1 MVEQISVMSFY
12 YAQDVYQKNQLG
24 TRLYEKTD
32 MIPGVNIISGKGST
46 ASVNGAGG
54 WGVGGVGVWGVLGSN
69 EHLDWL
75 KIDLNVA

>member
-1 MVEQISVMSFY
+1 MVEQISVMLFY

-46 ASVNGAGG
+46 VSVNGAGG
-54 WGVGGVGVWGVLGSN
+54 GGGGGVGGEGGWGLGDFR
-69 EHLDWL
+69 L
-75 KIDLNVA
+75 

>member
-1 MVEQISVMSFY
+1 MVEQISVMLFY

-32 MIPGVNIISGKGST
+32 MIPGVNIISGKGRT

-54 WGVGGVGVWGVLGSN
+54 VGESGGF
-69 EHLDWL
+69 
-75 KIDLNVA
+75 

>member
-1 MVEQISVMSFY
+1 MLFY

-46 ASVNGAGG
+46 VSVNGAGG
-54 WGVGGVGVWGVLGSN
+54 GGGVWGILGSN

-75 KIDLNVA
+75 KIDLNMA